1 MTGYDFFPPS
11 AAVFCCSSVW
21 MRCCPQRQRGWGI
34 EVGGMGLLAPWG
46 WLGIGYSIPTPKK
59 GIVLSFDDQKL
70 GSQWMKYGIE
80 TPTDSFTVEFNQ
92 KMGVS
97 GADNFTIDPNSD
109 VASLDLRLEHTPH
122 RLKMAS
128 ERVPFIRGGGT
139 WGMREYVHLVHQMC
153 HGIHGQTLLDFS
165 WIFHLGEWS
174 SIHINPIF
182 RIPMD
187 SQHCWAVAP

>member
-1 MTGYDFFPPS
+1 MTGYDIFSPS
-11 AAVFCCSSVW
+11 AAVFLLLECLDEMLPTEAKGGASK
-21 MRCCPQRQRGWGI
+21 WG
-34 EVGGMGLLAPWG
+34 EWVPWHHGGGSE
-46 WLGIGYSIPTPKK
+46 LGTLYLPPKN

-80 TPTDSFTVEFNQ
+80 TPRDSFTVEFNQ

-109 VASLDLRLEHTPH
+109 LASLDLRLEHTPQ

-139 WGMREYVHLVHQMC
+139 WGMREHVHLHQMC
-153 HGIHGQTLLDFS
+153 HGIHGQRLLDFS
-165 WIFHLGEWS
+165 MDCPSWGMVINQGHRGPGGIS
-174 SIHINPIF
+174 SRQPC
-182 RIPMD
+182 
-187 SQHCWAVAP
+187 SAS